1 MCESVLTHTIPGP
14 PPGTGVALVVAAAL
28 ERFAGAGLAAGLAA
42 FFGFA
47 FFGVGFSL
55 GVAVGD
61 SAGEG
66 DAAFS
71 AGEGDAAGDSPGVGD

>member
-28 ERFAGAGLAAGLAA
+28 GRFVGAGLAA

-47 FFGVGFSL
+47 SFGVGFSL

-61 SAGEG
+61 SAGED

>member
-1 MCESVLTHTIPGP
+1 VLTHTIPGP
-14 PPGTGVALVVAAAL
+14 PRV
-28 ERFAGAGLAAGLAA
+28 AGAGLAAGLAV

-47 FFGVGFSL
+47 SFGVGFSL

-66 DAAFS
+66 DAAGDS
-71 AGEGDAAGDSPGVGD
+71 AGEGDTAGDSPGVGD